1 MSQSSNSRKVRK
13 IRDVVHDYVEI
24 TSIENDIIN
33 TKEFQRLRYIC
44 QNSLAYYTYPSNTT
58 NRFSHSLGVMH
69 IGGLFFT
76 KALENSDRLTLLEF
90 LNQCEEL
97 VKTVIESDNSI
108 KDLCE
113 DWINLFGNVS
123 DFNHHPSDLTE
134 PEWFTNEKS
143 LAIIN
148 MMWQSVRI
156 ACLVH
161 DIGHFPFSHLFE
173 HALEDF
179 TNSDDDDN
187 NLQQSIKSDILNQRK
202 KYREYYLNLLK
213 LDRDSFDLTEEPAL
227 HEVKGVL
234 ILKDFKPVRDLHDT
248 KKRELTILC
257 LKLAKA
263 IFIHNRSSL
272 SDKFNSGIHNIVE
285 SLHAIVSSEI
295 DADRLDYC
303 MRDPNASGIELGAY
317 DLRRIIDSSI
327 LIKSKDGRFK
337 VVFALNGASGIEAFF
352 HQRFLMYEYLIYH
365 HNVARFDASLER
377 TISLVLKLFSSNSII
392 REEALKFGLIKE
404 NKEQQ
409 FSLFDS
415 LPFYHYD
422 DYWFKTFLSQLYN
435 RFTNDEYKGISIKEF
450 GDINNLICLLEIVL
464 FRDNN
469 HIFSY
474 WKRPFD
480 FYDEIENIKLKVS
493 EIGQDFSNEELVKK
507 LNILTDSKS
516 AKAKN
521 NIQELKDTLSQK
533 GVYLLIKSVKKKIFA
548 TDESKRVEILCPNG
562 DLKPAYEVSPY
573 LQSLKT
579 NTENSIGFNLFIVGK
594 NIKQNVRLLEEVK
607 KDLINQFIKNIIN

>member
-1 MSQSSNSRKVRK
+1 MSQGSNSRKVGK
-13 IRDVVHDYVEI
+13 IRDVVHDYIEI

-76 KALENSDRLTLLEF
+76 KALENSDKTTLLEF
-90 LNQCEEL
+90 IKQCKELIETVNQEH
-97 VKTVIESDNSI
+97 NSI
-108 KDLCE
+108 KDLFD
-113 DWINLFGNVS
+113 DWIDLFGNIS
-123 DFNHHPSDLTE
+123 DFNHHPSNLTK
-134 PEWFTNEKS
+134 PEWFTNKES

-148 MMWQSVRI
+148 IMWQSVRI

-179 TNSDDDDN
+179 TNSEDSPI
-187 NLQQSIKSDILNQRK
+187 QTSIKSDIHNQR
-202 KYREYYLNLLK
+202 REYVEYYKNLLK
-213 LDRDSFDLTEEPAL
+213 LNHDLDFTEQPAL
-227 HEVKGVL
+227 HEVKGVS
-234 ILKDFKPVRDLHDT
+234 ILKNFKPLRELNDT
-248 KKRELTILC
+248 KKRDLTLLC
-257 LKLAKA
+257 LKLAKI
-263 IFIHNRSSL
+263 IFIHNKSAL
-272 SDKFNSGIHNIVE
+272 SDQFTSEVNNVVE

-317 DLRRIIDSSI
+317 DLKRIVDASV
-327 LIKSKDGRFK
+327 LIKAKDGRFK
-337 VVFALNGASGIEAFF
+337 IAFSLNGASGIEAFF

-365 HNVARFDASLER
+365 HNVARFDASLES
-377 TISLVLKLFSSNSII
+377 TISLVLRMFSSNEIVK
-392 REEALKFGLIKE
+392 EEALKFGIIKE
-404 NKEQQ
+404 NQNQK
-409 FSLFDS
+409 FSVFDS

-422 DYWFKTFLSQLYN
+422 DYWFKTFLSQLYY
-435 RFTNDEYKGISIKEF
+435 RFTNDDYKGKSINEF
-450 GDINNLICLLEIVL
+450 SDIYNLICLLEIVL
-464 FRDNN
+464 FRNNN
-469 HIFSY
+469 HVFSY

-480 FYDEIENIKLKVS
+480 FYDEIEKVQSVLKEKGNNS
-493 EIGQDFSNEELVKK
+493 STDEIVNK
-507 LNILTDSKS
+507 LNILTDPKS
-516 AKAKN
+516 ETAKKNIFELRNVLAK
-521 NIQELKDTLSQK
+521 K

-548 TDESKRVEILCPNG
+548 IEESKRVEIICPNG

-573 LQSLKT
+573 LKSLKT

-594 NIKQNVRLLEEVK
+594 DIKQNKELLEEVK
-607 KDLINQFIKNIIN
+607 KDLINQFVNIIIK